1 MKNIRIGE
9 VLKEYGYINDDQ
21 LQEALDWQANNK
33 GKRLG
38 EILMEMGFVNEKQIL
53 QAMAKRL
60 ELPLTDLPS
69 RTLNIEAVRQIP
81 KQMAQKYNLI
91 ATECGDGVLEV
102 AMSDPLNFYAIE
114 DVRQYTHQTVNVVL
128 DIKANIDKAIDK
140 YYAEVA
146 TKDVFRKMDSASG
159 PDTETDVLSLDS
171 TDDGDDAP
179 VVRALNNLLI
189 QAYRAGASD
198 VHIEPFRNHI
208 QVRMRVDGVITEM
221 VRFNTAIQ
229 MSLIARI
236 KILAG
241 MDIAER
247 RLPQDGHF
255 QMHLEGK
262 EINTRVSVI
271 PTVFGE
277 KAVIRF
283 LYTNAIVDSEST
295 FGMTPENYEKFGKM
309 LASPHGIIYIT
320 GPTGSGKT
328 TTLYMVLEK
337 VSQRAVN
344 VSTIEDPVER
354 NLPSV
359 NQMQVN
365 NVAGLT
371 FESGLRALMRQDPDV
386 IMVGETRDSETA
398 NISVRA
404 AITGHQV
411 FSTLHTNDAVSAV
424 VRLRDM
430 GVPSYMVANSVVGLV
445 AQRLM
450 RKVCP
455 HCTEKYKASE
465 AELEAL
471 GLPTDSILMLKRGL
485 GCSKC
490 SNTGYR
496 GRRSIHEMVV
506 IDAPVRRMITKEADL
521 SDIRAYLRKEQNFR
535 SLRDEAAELVVNGV
549 TSMEEYYKI
558 AYYAS
563 EED

>member
-1 MKNIRIGE
+1 MKNIRIGD

-53 QAMAKRL
+53 QALSKRL
-60 ELPLTDLPS
+60 ELPLTDIPS

-91 ATECGDGVLEV
+91 ATECGEGVLEV

-146 TKDVFRKMDSASG
+146 TKDVFRKMDSEAG
-159 PDTETDVLSLDS
+159 PERESDILTLDA
-171 TDDGDDAP
+171 TDGDDAP

-221 VRFNTAIQ
+221 IRFNTSIQ

-283 LYTNAIVDSEST
+283 LYTNVIVDSEST
-295 FGMTPENYEKFGKM
+295 FGMTP
-309 LASPHGIIYIT
+309 
-320 GPTGSGKT
+320 
-328 TTLYMVLEK
+328 
-337 VSQRAVN
+337 
-344 VSTIEDPVER
+344 
-354 NLPSV
+354 
-359 NQMQVN
+359 
-365 NVAGLT
+365 
-371 FESGLRALMRQDPDV
+371 
-386 IMVGETRDSETA
+386 
-398 NISVRA
+398 
-404 AITGHQV
+404 
-411 FSTLHTNDAVSAV
+411 
-424 VRLRDM
+424 
-430 GVPSYMVANSVVGLV
+430 
-445 AQRLM
+445 
-450 RKVCP
+450 
-455 HCTEKYKASE
+455 
-465 AELEAL
+465 
-471 GLPTDSILMLKRGL
+471 
-485 GCSKC
+485 
-490 SNTGYR
+490 
-496 GRRSIHEMVV
+496 
-506 IDAPVRRMITKEADL
+506 
-521 SDIRAYLRKEQNFR
+521 
-535 SLRDEAAELVVNGV
+535 
-549 TSMEEYYKI
+549 
-558 AYYAS
+558 
-563 EED
+563 

>member
-1 MKNIRIGE
+1 MKNIRIGD

-53 QAMAKRL
+53 QALSKRL
-60 ELPLTDLPS
+60 ELPLTDIPS

-91 ATECGDGVLEV
+91 ATECGEGVLEV

-146 TKDVFRKMDSASG
+146 TKDVFRKMDSEAG
-159 PDTETDVLSLDS
+159 PERESDILTLDA
-171 TDDGDDAP
+171 TDGDDAP

-221 VRFNTAIQ
+221 IRFNTSIQ

-283 LYTNAIVDSEST
+283 LYTNVIVDSEST
-295 FGMTPENYEKFGKM
+295 FGMTPENYEKFSKM

-354 NLPSV
+354 NLSSV

-365 NVAGLT
+365 NIAGLT

-455 HCTEKYKASE
+455 HCTEVYQASE

-471 GLPTDSILMLKRGL
+471 GLPTDQKLMIKRGL

-490 SNTGYR
+490 SNTGYK

-506 IDAPVRRMITKEADL
+506 IDGPVRKMITREDDL
-521 SDIRAYLRKEQNFR
+521 SDIRAYLRKEQNFK